1 MPKLK
6 RKTIIIFILAVLG
19 LYLIVEV
26 IPPLTG
32 ALASTEILEYGRLK
46 VSDKQECWILRDET
60 VYKADKTGTIKVFAG
75 EGTLLKKGTRIMDF
89 SEKPVK
95 KGKKEEG
102 SSAYKEMVSRM
113 GDAMVAEKDQKS
125 DRKGLFSFYVDGY
138 ESFLSPK
145 KMKELTES
153 ELKQIKEAPESL
165 ERTEVIKGDPIFK
178 IADNSRWYIMC
189 WIDEGKI
196 GRYEKD
202 KAVKV
207 KLPGDTIDAKVY
219 QVNEAGGKWQ
229 LILSTNRYYK
239 DFLTKRSFD
248 AEIIT
253 TDMEG
258 LLISND
264 CLAMKD
270 KKVGCYVR
278 STSGDYVFK
287 EVQTQATDG
296 EKTLVTETEFF
307 DKKGR
312 PVSTVKAYDEVKRDP
327 DSDD

>member
-46 VSDKQECWILRDET
+46 VSDKQKCWILRDET
-60 VYKADKTGTIKVFAG
+60 VYKAEKTGTMKVFTG
-75 EGTLLKKGTRIMDF
+75 EGTLVKKGSKIMDF
-89 SEKPVK
+89 KEKPVK
-95 KGKKEEG
+95 KGEKEKG
-102 SSAYKEMVSRM
+102 DSAYKDLVSRM
-113 GDAMVAEKDQKS
+113 GKDMVFEKDQKS
-125 DRKGLFSFYVDGY
+125 DRKGLFSFYVDGH
-138 ESFLSPK
+138 EAFLSTK
-145 KMKELTES
+145 KMKELSES
-153 ELKQIKEAPESL
+153 ELKQINEEPASL
-165 ERTEVIKGDPIFK
+165 ERTDVIKGDPVFK
-178 IADNSRWYIMC
+178 IADNSRWYIVC

-202 KAVKV
+202 KSVKV
-207 KLPGDTIDAKVY
+207 KLPGGTIDARVY

-239 DFLTKRSFD
+239 DFLKKRSVD

-264 CLAMKD
+264 CLAMKN

-278 STSGDYVFK
+278 NTAGDFVFR

-307 DKKGR
+307 DDKGK
-312 PVSTVKAYDEVKRDP
+312 PVNTVKAYDEVKRDP
-327 DSDD
+327 ESDD